1 MSDIFWALLLNI
13 VPFYSVLRRKNE
25 YELKFS
31 SPFVSAWHCCTSWAG
46 KNSIIEKNL
55 FSLISSICSYITKK
69 QGRNL
74 WDSQLTALHMKNREY
89 ILVKRWEIR
98 KNAIFTLFKF
108 YFPLK
113 DCKNLFFPPLFDGN
127 KVTHLTSRE

>member
-13 VPFYSVLRRKNE
+13 VPFYSVLRRK
-25 YELKFS
+25 KWIRIKIFFPFRFS
-31 SPFVSAWHCCTSWAG
+31 LTLLYFMSR
-46 KNSIIEKNL
+46 KNSIIEKKNL

-74 WDSQLTALHMKNREY
+74 WDSQLTALHMKIREY

-98 KNAIFTLFKF
+98 KKNIFSTLLKF

-113 DCKNLFFPPLFDGN
+113 DCKNLFFPPLFW
-127 KVTHLTSRE
+127 RE